1 MSGNIINTITEQAA
15 ALVACDVFDE
25 VDTAIGGLIIAI
37 EQARALLDAAQS
49 KLIARFDH
57 ALLCRA
63 DGFGTTRSWL
73 TQHAQMSGRT
83 AGQRVKVA
91 RTLDELD
98 EVRAQGEAG
107 RFSFDQCALFATIHN
122 PRTADAMAVDET
134 ALIEV
139 VSGLRVDEASKV
151 LGRWSRMADADG
163 PEPDRGYRDR
173 SLFLHSGWNG
183 TWTGHLTLG
192 SADGA
197 LLAAAI
203 DRVAEELFAAD
214 RRDAELDPLIER
226 TATQRRAD
234 ALIELIHRA
243 NAGAATSEAAT
254 TGASASAD
262 ASGAAGTGPDPV
274 RDTSAPT
281 ALSGPTPPVASV
293 SLLVPLEDLQAGVGA
308 TTDTGAYIHP
318 DGLDR
323 LACNATVTP
332 IGWTVDGVPL
342 SHGRTRRLP
351 TAAQRRAITAR
362 DRGCV
367 FPGCDAPPGW
377 CDAHHRK
384 HWARD
389 LGPTDIDNLHLVCHH
404 HHRLLHEGGWE
415 LRPPDTN
422 AASSRSGNAA
432 GPPIWI
438 TPQGRALRNTPGWAA
453 A

>member
-1 MSGNIINTITEQAA
+1 MSGTINTITEQAA
-15 ALVACDVFDE
+15 ALVACEVFDE
-25 VDTAIGGLIIAI
+25 ADGAIGGLIVAI

-57 ALLCRA
+57 ALQCRA
-63 DGFGTTRSWL
+63 DGFGTTKSWL

-91 RTLDELD
+91 RTLGELD
-98 EVRAQGEAG
+98 GVRAQGEAG
-107 RFSFDQCALFATIHN
+107 RFSFDQCALFASIHN
-122 PRTADAMAVDET
+122 PRTADAMAADET

-139 VSGLRVDEASKV
+139 VGGLRVDEASKV
-151 LGRWSRMADADG
+151 LGRWHRMADADG

-183 TWTGHLTLG
+183 TWTGQLTLG

-197 LLAAAI
+197 ILAAAI

-243 NAGAATSEAAT
+243 NAGAATNGTGATPNSATNSAAT
-254 TGASASAD
+254 
-262 ASGAAGTGPDPV
+262 SGAGAN
-274 RDTSAPT
+274 A
-281 ALSGPTPPVASV
+281 TPPVASV
-293 SLLVPLEDLQAGVGA
+293 SLLVPLEDLQAGTGA

-332 IGWTVDGVPL
+332 IGWTIDGVPL

-422 AASSRSGNAA
+422 ATNARSGSAA